1 MAAIVANSVN
11 KVSGHFSRRKAIA
24 LLGAAGAGALANP
37 KSILAGLQSE
47 SAAGNLALAGQPVE
61 LTLIPATERTLRI
74 SFIAISPQGQT
85 QPIEKSLDLVRDD
98 WPAPLARLR
107 AVPSNRTIPWGR
119 LRVQLR
125 GDPLSLFVEDAV
137 GKTIQ
142 RLQFDRDTAS
152 VGFDAGNAPLLGLGE
167 GGRQFDRR
175 GDDDSMKN
183 GQYLPD
189 LRVTGARMPIP
200 WLIGAGGWALFF
212 HRPYGAFDLTRDAC
226 RFSALDPSA
235 SLPLDIFLVA
245 AHDPSELLREYAQ
258 LTGFPHMPPMWA
270 LGYHQSHRTLES
282 NDEVVSEAAK
292 FRSDALPCDNLIYL
306 GTGYAPS
313 GWNTGPGSFAFNDK
327 IFPHP
332 EETIRQLHDESFKV
346 ILHVNA
352 APKDLHGAVSDEG
365 AAAADPADAAHYWAQ
380 HLAVF
385 RTGVDGWWPDDGDEL
400 SPESRL
406 ARNRMYWDGPQ
417 LERPSCRPF
426 TLHRNGYA
434 GSQRY
439 GWLWSGDTTS
449 RWETLAAQV
458 GVGINTGLSGMPYW
472 GTDTGGFFTTP
483 EYTGELYVRWFQ
495 FSCFCPLFRSHGR
508 AWKLHTPWGWNT
520 GDYGPK
526 ELTGNRPGEGL
537 PDPSELHN
545 AAVEPICRKYLEL
558 RYRLLPYTYTAVREA
573 HDTGLPVMR
582 ALWLHYPHDPNT
594 IARGDEY
601 LWGRDI
607 VVAPVTEKG
616 ATARKLYL
624 PAGFWY
630 DFWTGEQIA
639 GGREIDRAVDLA
651 TIPLYVRAGAIIPM
665 GPVKQFALQQSDA
678 PMRVDIY
685 PGGDGE
691 YRLYEDDGGSF
702 DYENGHFTRTRFLW
716 NNHSRECTIALE
728 PGSTLISSPA
738 HEIEL
743 RVVPQEETRRI
754 TFSGKTIAVRL

>member
-1 MAAIVANSVN
+1 LAAIVANSVN

-107 AVPSNRTIPWGR
+107 AVPSNRTIPWVR

-385 RTGVDGWWPDDGDEL
+385 RAGVDGWWPDDGDEL

>member
-385 RTGVDGWWPDDGDEL
+385 RAGVDGWWPDDGDEL

>member
-1 MAAIVANSVN
+1 
-11 KVSGHFSRRKAIA
+11 
-24 LLGAAGAGALANP
+24 
-37 KSILAGLQSE
+37 
-47 SAAGNLALAGQPVE
+47 
-61 LTLIPATERTLRI
+61 
-74 SFIAISPQGQT
+74 
-85 QPIEKSLDLVRDD
+85 
-98 WPAPLARLR
+98 
-107 AVPSNRTIPWGR
+107 
-119 LRVQLR
+119 
-125 GDPLSLFVEDAV
+125 
-137 GKTIQ
+137 
-142 RLQFDRDTAS
+142 
-152 VGFDAGNAPLLGLGE
+152 
-167 GGRQFDRR
+167 
-175 GDDDSMKN
+175 
-183 GQYLPD
+183 
-189 LRVTGARMPIP
+189 
-200 WLIGAGGWALFF
+200 
-212 HRPYGAFDLTRDAC
+212 
-226 RFSALDPSA
+226 
-235 SLPLDIFLVA
+235 
-245 AHDPSELLREYAQ
+245 
-258 LTGFPHMPPMWA
+258 
-270 LGYHQSHRTLES
+270 
-282 NDEVVSEAAK
+282 
-292 FRSDALPCDNLIYL
+292 
-306 GTGYAPS
+306 
-313 GWNTGPGSFAFNDK
+313 
-327 IFPHP
+327 
-332 EETIRQLHDESFKV
+332 
-346 ILHVNA
+346 
-352 APKDLHGAVSDEG
+352 
-365 AAAADPADAAHYWAQ
+365 
-380 HLAVF
+380 
-385 RTGVDGWWPDDGDEL
+385 
-400 SPESRL
+400 
-406 ARNRMYWDGPQ
+406 MYWDGPQ